1 MSSVLRLLGA
11 GFILLCAVMVSREYS
26 RYLDRRLENLK
37 AEATTDLEAEIDRI
51 EKNKRVAKALLIG
64 AALAIGVMAV

>member
-11 GFILLCAVMVSREYS
+11 GLILLCAVMVSREYS

-37 AEATTDLEAEIDRI
+37 AEATTDLEAEIDRT
-51 EKNKRVAKALLIG
+51 EKNKKVAKALLIG